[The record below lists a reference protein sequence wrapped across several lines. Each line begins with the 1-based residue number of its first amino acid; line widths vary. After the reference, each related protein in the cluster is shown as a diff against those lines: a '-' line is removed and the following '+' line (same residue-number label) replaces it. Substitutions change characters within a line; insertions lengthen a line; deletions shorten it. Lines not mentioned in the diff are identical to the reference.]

1 LISKKCVPHATHV
14 AVRLH
19 VQKLAL
25 EAWHEIRNKDRWQ
38 AIDQENETI

>member
-1 LISKKCVPHATHV
+1 VGLISKKCVPHATHV

-25 EAWHEIRNKDRWQ
+25 EA
-38 AIDQENETI
+38 